1 MGDGGNVWNQ
11 NKDWIAAEFDQ
22 AIQKRIK
29 DTKQR
34 MTFHGIIEDIIL
46 GRKLSGP
53 AAAGDS
59 VASVI

>member
-29 DTKQR
+29 GTKQR
-34 MTFHGIIEDIIL
+34 II
-46 GRKLSGP
+46 
-53 AAAGDS
+53 
-59 VASVI
+59 